1 MFFTL
6 PPAPPAM
13 VYVASAPAPGDDMI
27 ASECK
32 RGSRDCFPED
42 RVGHQPSVTETLIL
56 TAKMVTPRQDGSV

>member
-1 MFFTL
+1 MLFTL

-13 VYVASAPAPGDDMI
+13 VYVVPSPVSGDDLI

-42 RVGHQPSVTETLIL
+42 RVGHQPNAIETVIL
-56 TAKMVTPRQDGSV
+56 TAGMLTPRQDSSV